1 MPTLNAQR
9 VLGVLIAVL
18 SLAYLYVAYQIP
30 LFPIPRPVDSDAFP
44 KVLGFVMLGLSVW
57 LFFAPPDAQDP
68 ALAEEAEA
76 APARSPSPGDLVRRW
91 WPVVVTA
98 GAIALYAATLQTV
111 GFVLG
116 SFLLVAGLTWFYGY
130 RRHLVNAAVALAVPL
145 VLYLL
150 MTRLM
155 TIHLPRGVLPF

>member
-1 MPTLNAQR
+1 MNVLNANR
-9 VLGVLIAVL
+9 VLGVLIAIL
-18 SLAYLYVAYQIP
+18 SLAYLYAAYQIP
-30 LFPIPRPVDSDAFP
+30 VFPIPRPIDSDAFP

-57 LFFAPPDAQDP
+57 LFFEKSEKTDEASSLDLKAQ
-68 ALAEEAEA
+68 LQ
-76 APARSPSPGDLVRRW
+76 GWL
-91 WPVVVTA
+91 PVVVTA
-98 GAIALYAATLQTV
+98 SAVAVYAATLQTL

-130 RRHLVNAAVALAVPL
+130 RRHWVNTAVALAVPL
-145 VLYLL
+145 VLYGV